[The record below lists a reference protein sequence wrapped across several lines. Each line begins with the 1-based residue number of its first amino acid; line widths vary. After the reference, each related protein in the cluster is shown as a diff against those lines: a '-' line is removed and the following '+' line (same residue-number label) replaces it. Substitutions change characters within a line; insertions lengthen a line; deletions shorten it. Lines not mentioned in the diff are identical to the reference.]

1 MNMNIFVIG
10 ANGQIGRH
18 LIEKLANTEHTVA
31 AGVRDVASQSLV
43 KAENV
48 QYKSFDL
55 SWSVEQMAD
64 AFEGID
70 VLLFTA
76 GSQGKNLLQV
86 DLDGAIKTMIAAE
99 KASVTRYIM
108 ISAVW
113 AEEREKWPES
123 MTDYYITKHYADE
136 WLKNQTNLDYVIIQ
150 PVALTNEAEEMIQL
164 TEPGKT
170 AGKTISRS
178 SVAEVLAEII
188 DFPKISRTTLVL
200 SNGENQVKEAL
211 SHIEEAAK

>member
-1 MNMNIFVIG
+1 MNIFVIG

-200 SNGENQVKEAL
+200 SNGESQVKEAL